1 MNVVIT
7 EETKVDY
14 SLWTENYAFIKFDNG
29 LSVSMTREQ
38 AEAIVKGFEICENNQ
53 KVINKLK
60 LVASA
65 QFNN

>member
-1 MNVVIT
+1 MNIVIP

-14 SLWTENYAFIKFDNG
+14 SLWTENFAYIKFDNG
-29 LSVSMTREQ
+29 LNVSLTREQ